1 MNGEAA
7 VHVTLVNPRLFI
19 GVLAMRGNFRTG
31 FTRFVSS
38 LACFLAAGTWILP
51 AGIGFVTAAT
61 PASAVPIAAASQE
74 NPWIGSEVEIAW
86 RAATGHSTDMQS
98 SVLLITDGASDFPLG
113 LSLYD
118 LEVEQVVQ
126 GSEVGWIPLGAFELL
141 SDFGAASDS
150 DGSSVGATVVV
161 RMIAGTVL
169 GVNGDMGHFVGAAV
183 EGSAAMSAG
192 SEQASSSAGLFF
204 PIHGFATAELASSHL
219 AGLEAAA
226 ANPQEN
232 LEWPGCGDG
241 SAGINCFNPNWV
253 GNNGWQCCRDQMC
266 RDQMLAHCDKMHAHE
281 MNRCVYVT
289 FLGASAVLGTCVM
302 TKCKWAWFFPPLM
315 KHCLAACLGLSVITG
330 YAAMMACLE
339 EAAVRREQCRGEA
352 NRWYY
357 ETLRATG
364 CDPKPSAS
372 PTALL
377 EIISEQEELLG
388 DGLVKSSEG

>member
-1 MNGEAA
+1 
-7 VHVTLVNPRLFI
+7 
-19 GVLAMRGNFRTG
+19 MRGPFGTE
-31 FTRFVSS
+31 FTRFVSL

-51 AGIGFVTAAT
+51 AGIGFVTAST

-98 SVLLITDGASDFPLG
+98 SVVLITNGASDFPLG
-113 LSLYD
+113 LALYD
-118 LEVEQVVQ
+118 LETEQVVQ
-126 GSEVGWIPLGAFELL
+126 GSEVGWIPLGGFELL
-141 SDFGAASDS
+141 SDFGVASDS
-150 DGSSVGATVVV
+150 DGSSVSATVVV

-169 GVNGDMGHFVGAAV
+169 GVDGDMGHFVGAAV
-183 EGSAAMSAG
+183 EGNAAMSSG

-253 GNNGWQCCRDQMC
+253 GDNGWQCCRDQMC
-266 RDQMLAHCDKMHAHE
+266 RDQMLAHCDRIYAHQV
-281 MNRCVYVT
+281 NACFSTV
-289 FLGASAVLGTCVM
+289 LLGTGAVIATCLQLQ
-302 TKCKWAWFFPPLM
+302 CKWAWFLPALM
-315 KHCLAACLGLSVITG
+315 KKCLLTCFAVGVCAGVLAIHACMSEKAA
-330 YAAMMACLE
+330 E
-339 EAAVRREQCRGEA
+339 RERCRGAA

-357 ETLRATG
+357 ERLTATG